1 MVAVEVK
8 HLTKTFPGVKAL
20 SDVSLKIDAGELHAI
35 VGENGAGKSTLMKIL
50 GGVYPGDAGEIF
62 IMGKKTHIGSISDSH
77 KAGISVVY
85 QEFNLMP
92 ELSIAENIF
101 SGRMPTLIPGV
112 VNIAKLNEEAQ
123 KLIDSLDLNLK
134 ATSTV
139 ATLSVAQQQMIE
151 IVKALSHNSDIIVMD
166 EPTASL
172 SNKEVDTLY
181 RIIGDLKKQGKT
193 IIYISHRMREIFD
206 LADSVSVLRDGVYVG
221 TKKITEL
228 TQESLVDMMVG
239 RSLDRSVNY
248 LKSEPGETVLE
259 VKGLGDGRLFDD
271 VSFTVRAGEIV
282 GVAGLAGCFH
292 EDIMKA
298 IYGLHPITKGE
309 ILVNGKKV
317 NVKNPRA
324 AIKEGI
330 AFVTEDRKQA
340 GIFAQMTVRENV
352 SMNILNDILNLF
364 VISEKRENE
373 ELNKYTKLMN
383 MKYANYGTRIMSLS
397 GGNQQKFV
405 LARALAADCKVL
417 LLLEPTRG
425 IDVGAKAEIY
435 SLMADLAAEGLA
447 ILVLSSE
454 LPEIMTICHRTLVVH
469 QGKITGN
476 IPKNEMDEAL
486 IMQCATGTT
495 TKFSGGVL

>member
-20 SDVSLKIDAGELHAI
+20 SDINLKIDAGELHAI

-50 GGVYPGDAGEIF
+50 GGVYPGDTGEIF
-62 IMGKKTHIGSISDSH
+62 VMGKKVHIRSISDSH

-85 QEFNLMP
+85 QEFNVMP
-92 ELSIAENIF
+92 ELTVAENIF
-101 SGRMPTLIPGV
+101 VNRLPKKIPGV
-112 VNIAKLNEEAQ
+112 VDIKKLNKEAQ
-123 KLIDSLDLNLK
+123 DLIDSLDLDIK
-134 ATSTV
+134 ATDTV
-139 ATLSVAQQQMIE
+139 SLLSVAQQQMVE
-151 IVKALSHNSDIIVMD
+151 IVKALSHNSDIIIMD

-206 LADSVSVLRDGVYVG
+206 LADTVSVLRDGTYIG
-221 TKKITEL
+221 TKKIGEL

-239 RSLDRSVNY
+239 RSLDRSANY
-248 LKSEPGETVLE
+248 LKSKPGKTVLE
-259 VKGLGDGRLFDD
+259 VKGLSDGNLFKDI
-271 VSFTVRAGEIV
+271 SFTVHEGEIV
-282 GVAGLAGCFH
+282 GVSGLAGCFH
-292 EDIMKA
+292 EDILKA
-298 IYGLHPITKGE
+298 IYGLHPLVEGD
-309 ILVNGKKV
+309 ILVDGQKV

-324 AIKEGI
+324 AIKHGI
-330 AFVTEDRKQA
+330 GFVTEDRKDA
-340 GIFAQMTVRENV
+340 GIFALMSVRENV
-352 SMNILNDILNLF
+352 TMNVLDRISRAR
-364 VISEKRENE
+364 VISEKKENE
-373 ELNKYTKLMN
+373 LLEKYTKLMS
-383 MKYANYGTRIMSLS
+383 MKYADYATRIMSLS

-417 LLLEPTRG
+417 ILLEPTRG

-435 SLMADLAAEGLA
+435 TLLADLAADGMA
-447 ILVLSSE
+447 ILMLSSE

-476 IPKNEMDEAL
+476 IPKEEMDEAL

-495 TKFSGGVL
+495 TKFSGGAL